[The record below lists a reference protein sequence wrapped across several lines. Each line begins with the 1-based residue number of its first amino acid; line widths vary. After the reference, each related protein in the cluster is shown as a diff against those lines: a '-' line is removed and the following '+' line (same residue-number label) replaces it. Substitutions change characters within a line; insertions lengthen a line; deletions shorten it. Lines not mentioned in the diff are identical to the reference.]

1 MKKWL
6 REPLLHFILIGG
18 AIFFLYGLLNDE
30 VVVDDGN
37 RIVITG
43 ADVDRL
49 ITLWEQKWQ
58 RLPTQIELEGLVEAQ
73 IHEEVLYREAM
84 AMGLDQD
91 DTIVRRRLAQ
101 KVEFISSELTSPAEP
116 TEADLADYLAA
127 HAEKFEVP
135 GRISFVQIYLNTDRR
150 GEHAQDDALL
160 LLDQLRKPALHVDI
174 MTAGDTFML
183 DQQHEQLTE
192 HGVARLF
199 GKTFASKLFALE
211 AGGWKGPIASG
222 YGLHLVRIGSKTNS
236 SQPNL
241 DAVRDRVRDEWLFQQ
256 RRAGD
261 EVFYNEL
268 RKRYEITVEFADSR
282 SQKLNGPATK

>member
-18 AIFFLYGLLNDE
+18 AIFFLYGLLNNE
-30 VVVDDGN
+30 IAVDDGN

-49 ITLWEQKWQ
+49 ITLSEQKWQ
-58 RLPTQIELEGLVEAQ
+58 RLPSQSELEGLVEAQ

-101 KVEFISSELTSPAEP
+101 KMEFISSELTSPAEP

-135 GRISFVQIYLNTDRR
+135 GRISFVQIYLNTDQR

-160 LLDQLRKPALHVDI
+160 LLDQLRKPALYIDI

-222 YGLHLVRIGSKTNS
+222 YGLHLVRIVSKTNS

-241 DAVRDRVRDEWLFQQ
+241 DAVRDRVRDEWFFQK

-282 SQKLNGPATK
+282 SQQLNGPATK